1 MCLGE
6 LGAVGPRAVFR
17 EDSFER
23 SARDGWID
31 SPHTQRTPCARTNH
45 GRFKRPAWSSGCGV
59 LSASTSHRVLNAGA
73 PLASGQQAAMSC
85 LLFVSGDV
93 QGLLQELDVRDF
105 SCLEMPVGWESPS
118 CLSVLQSCAEVGVDT
133 LNQQIAKISEGIR
146 SLAQEQAS
154 DEQHV
159 IQLRISKQSP
169 AERCTAVTVATGSWH
184 GDRSIRQT
192 RRVLEGSS
200 ETRSRGSTFLDRR

>member
-31 SPHTQRTPCARTNH
+31 SPHTQRIPCARTNH

-73 PLASGQQAAMSC
+73 PFGLRAAAMSC

-105 SCLEMPVGWESPS
+105 SCLEMPVGWENLS
-118 CLSVLQSCAEVGVDT
+118 CLSCSRAPRLV
-133 LNQQIAKISEGIR
+133 
-146 SLAQEQAS
+146 
-154 DEQHV
+154 
-159 IQLRISKQSP
+159 
-169 AERCTAVTVATGSWH
+169 
-184 GDRSIRQT
+184 SIR
-192 RRVLEGSS
+192 LIN
-200 ETRSRGSTFLDRR
+200 RSRKSVRASGRWHKSRHLTNSM